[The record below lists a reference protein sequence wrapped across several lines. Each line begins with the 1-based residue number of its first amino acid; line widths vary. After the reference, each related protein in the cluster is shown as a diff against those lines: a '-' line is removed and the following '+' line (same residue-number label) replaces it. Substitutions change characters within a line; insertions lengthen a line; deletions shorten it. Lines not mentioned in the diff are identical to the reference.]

1 MSFRPRRALWMNRPH
16 APRPGWGATGLKG
29 VAGAVYLYLYAP
41 LLVLFCLSL
50 TAAPA
55 ANFEAG
61 FVGAWYV
68 KVLRSPSFLAAI
80 QTSLRVALSATLLA
94 LVLGTT
100 AALALGRHRFRGQT
114 WIEWLFYLPV
124 VAPEVVVGFASV
136 ALLAQLGRP
145 LGFWSVLIVHVAFCT
160 PYVVFIVRARLSGFD
175 ERWRDAALD
184 LGATPAAVFWHVTLP
199 WLLPALVGSG
209 LLCFA
214 LSLDDCIVTSFVAGD
229 GITTLPVLL
238 YSKMKTGVSPEI
250 NAAASLLL
258 ILTVGLVGTAQLV
271 QRLQH
276 LPRWGRVGLGT
287 TCLGLLVVA
296 VGPTPYGA
304 AATTLHIYI
313 WSNYTSEKLL
323 REFEARYRCRVVV
336 ETYDSNEALL
346 AKLQTGVARY
356 DLIVPSDYMA
366 GVLIRQ
372 GLLRPIDRSRL
383 TNWHHLDPAF
393 LHAPY
398 DPDNRYTVP
407 YTFVVTGIGYRRDK
421 VPEPVESWDAL
432 WDTRYRGRIAML
444 DDQRECFA
452 AALRR
457 RGASPNSRD
466 EQEIARAA
474 DDLAAQ
480 KPLVKTYDSATFEQ
494 LLLNGEAW
502 LVHGFNGQIA
512 KAARQ
517 NPNIAFVVPQEG
529 GTRAV
534 DCLAIPV
541 NAAHPELAERFMD
554 YVLEP
559 PASAEI
565 VQVTGYGTPN
575 RSVRDFLPPA
585 WADNPYVFP
594 PETLLRRCAV
604 IEDVG
609 AILPRYDYYWTVIKS
624 R

>member
-1 MSFRPRRALWMNRPH
+1 MPSWPGRALWLNLPHSSRPS
-16 APRPGWGATGLKG
+16 REMTLLKG
-29 VAGAVYLYLYAP
+29 VTGMVYLYLYAP
-41 LLVLFCLSL
+41 LLVLVCLSL

-55 ANFEAG
+55 ADFEAG
-61 FVGAWYV
+61 FFGAWYV
-68 KVLRSPSFLAAI
+68 KVVQHPAFLAAV
-80 QTSLRVALSATLLA
+80 QASLRVALSATLIALA
-94 LVLGTT
+94 LGTA
-100 AALALGRHRFRGQT
+100 AALALGKHRFRGQT
-114 WIEWLFYLPV
+114 WVEGLFYLPV

-145 LGFWSVLIVHVAFCT
+145 LGFWSVLIVHVTFCT
-160 PYVVFIVRARLSGFD
+160 SYVVFIVRARLAGFD

-184 LGATPAAVFWHVTLP
+184 LGATPAAAFWHVTLP
-199 WLLPALVGSG
+199 WVLPALVGSG

-229 GITTLPVLL
+229 GITTLPVWL

-258 ILTVGLVGTAQLV
+258 ILTVVLVGTAQLV
-271 QRLQH
+271 QRLQR
-276 LPRWGRVGLGT
+276 LPRWGRVSLGT
-287 TCLGLLVVA
+287 TCLGLFVVA
-296 VGPTPYGA
+296 VGPTPHGA
-304 AATTLHIYI
+304 ATTTLHIYI

-323 REFEARYRCRVVV
+323 RDFETRHRCRVVV

-383 TNWHHLDPAF
+383 TNWHYLDPAF
-393 LHAPY
+393 LDAPY
-398 DPDNRYTVP
+398 DPENRYTVP

-421 VPEPVESWDAL
+421 VPAPVESWDAL
-432 WDTRYRGRIAML
+432 WDARYRGRIAML
-444 DDQRECFA
+444 DDVRECFA
-452 AALRR
+452 VALRR
-457 RGASPNSRD
+457 RGASPNSQD

-474 DDLAAQ
+474 DDLIAQ
-480 KPLVKTYDSATFEQ
+480 KSLVKTYDSATFEQ
-494 LLLNGEAW
+494 LLLHGEAW

-512 KAARQ
+512 KAARE
-517 NPNIAFVVPQEG
+517 NPNIAFVVPKEG

-534 DCLAIPV
+534 DCLAIPA
-541 NAAHPELAERFMD
+541 NAAHPELAEQFID

-559 PASAEI
+559 QASAEI
-565 VQVTGYGTPN
+565 VRVTGYGTPN
-575 RSVRDFLPPA
+575 RAVRAALPPA
-585 WADNPYVFP
+585 WSDNPYVFP
-594 PETLLRRCAV
+594 PDAWLRRCTV

-609 AILPRYDYYWTVIKS
+609 AILPRYDYYWAVIKS
-624 R
+624 K